1 MNAHALRAD
10 ANITSRCSASG
21 TGGGVVGTVERI
33 HSGPCASLLGGVAS
47 AVRLSAADTPCSV
60 EDARGGRA
68 APNLNAATTVNAI
81 APAPSNSRR
90 HTPSANIII
99 Q

>member
-10 ANITSRCSASG
+10 ASSTSRCSATG

-33 HSGPCASLLGGVAS
+33 HCGPCASLLGGVA
-47 AVRLSAADTPCSV
+47 AADGLAAADTPCSV
-60 EDARGGRA
+60 DDVRGGRA
-68 APNLNAATTVNAI
+68 APNLNAATTVKAI
-81 APAPSNSRR
+81 APAPSNNRR